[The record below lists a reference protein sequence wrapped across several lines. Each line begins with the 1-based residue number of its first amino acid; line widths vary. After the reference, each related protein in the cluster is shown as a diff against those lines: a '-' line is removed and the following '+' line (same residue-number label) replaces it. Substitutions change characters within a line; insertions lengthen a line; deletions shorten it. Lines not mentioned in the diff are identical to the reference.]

1 MKNKILKL
9 INLNNLIKRTINDPE
24 IYPSKKH
31 SIIFSNKVNGEIKKI
46 VKSLNLTLK
55 NDYLNN
61 YEDDMERYAY
71 NVNNL
76 VEQLE
81 PLVSEIHHENPSV
94 QILKSLLK
102 DVKTVINSELEWEIK
117 YNIVFSETLSG
128 KIYKELE
135 NIDVKFDYYDP
146 DTDYEDD
153 VRAFANG
160 LNNFLEEN
168 FK

>member
-81 PLVSEIHHENPSV
+81 PLVSEIHHENPS
-94 QILKSLLK
+94 
-102 DVKTVINSELEWEIK
+102 LEFIRNK
-117 YNIVFSETLSG
+117 
-128 KIYKELE
+128 
-135 NIDVKFDYYDP
+135 
-146 DTDYEDD
+146 
-153 VRAFANG
+153 R
-160 LNNFLEEN
+160 NN
-168 FK
+168 K